1 MDNLSYWV
9 DRIRYYLN
17 YNLFKMGGTEI
28 TPWTVVY
35 LLVLLVLLFYLS
47 GRMKRWI
54 ANRLLAR
61 SKLDAGV
68 RVAVGS
74 IVRYGFIVLG
84 ILIILQTSGIDLT
97 TLNVVAGAVGVGVGF
112 GLQNIANNFISGII
126 ILFERPVKVGDRIEV
141 GDVEGDVIEVGAR
154 STTVLTNDNIA
165 IIIPNS
171 KFITENVVNWSFT
184 DEKVRFKAPVSV
196 AYGSDVELVERLLL
210 EVARENPDVL
220 DEPPP
225 VVRFLEFGDSGLL
238 FELRPWST
246 TLIRRKGKLIDSLNS
261 AIYAK
266 FAQHGIEIPFPK
278 RDVYLRR
285 TVGDESRLNS
295 DDSVLKVGANP
306 PPPQQG
312 RTQ

>member
-1 MDNLSYWV
+1 MEALSYWA
-9 DRIRYYLN
+9 DRIRGFLN
-17 YNLFKMGGTEI
+17 YPLFKMGNTEI
-28 TPWTVVY
+28 TLWTVLY
-35 LLVLLVLLFYLS
+35 LLVLVALLFYLS

-54 ANRLLAR
+54 ANRLLAK

-74 IVRYGFIVLG
+74 IARYGFIVLG
-84 ILIILQTSGIDLT
+84 VLIILQTSGIDLT

-141 GDVEGDVIEVGAR
+141 GSVEGDVIEVGAR

-171 KFITENVVNWSFT
+171 KFITENVVNWSFN

-196 AYGSDVELVERLLL
+196 AYGTDVELVERLLL

-220 DEPPP
+220 EDPPP
-225 VVRFLEFGDSGLL
+225 VVRFLEFGDSGLQ

-246 TLIRRKGKLIDSLNS
+246 NLIRRKGKLISSLNS
-261 AIYAK
+261 AINAK
-266 FAQHGIEIPFPK
+266 FAEHHIEIPFPK

-285 TVGDESRLNS
+285 TTEETPRMTTDKHG
-295 DDSVLKVGANP
+295 
-306 PPPQQG
+306 
-312 RTQ
+312 